1 MVPIILPRY
10 LVNDTVALG
19 KTVVYGSI
27 LGFEGQLAIFNHQA
41 KNLRDLFRNRQVL
54 RMYLIAVLTAF

>member
-10 LVNDTVALG
+10 LVNDTCVALG

-27 LGFEGQLAIFNHQA
+27 LGFEGQLAILNHQGS
-41 KNLRDLFRNRQVL
+41 KF
-54 RMYLIAVLTAF
+54 T